1 MPPFLRSCLPAVL
14 LALLAGSA
22 AAQSPQ
28 PPAPDI
34 VPLRFVNGLPFVQV
48 AVGAARSE
56 MMFDSG
62 GGFGISLPSATIDAA
77 GSVTMLD
84 ETSRFSDLLGQAHE
98 VRKLVARRV
107 TVGRTALEPVR
118 GRVHVNWGGAPE
130 GPDAALTRARNGGA
144 IDLLAF
150 GERALMFDYA
160 RRTLTI
166 YAPGRHP
173 LADPEVRAA
182 GWQALHLEHGKIG
195 PYVTLRVGG
204 KPLKLVLDTG
214 APLNFINPGSL
225 AGTAGSCD
233 DEGDAP
239 DPCNLPDVRTEGGAA
254 LGVMKAR
261 AMSLDG
267 APFDGLLGAPF
278 FAARRVLFDP
288 AAQRLLIAPADPAGA
303 ARSTAPA
310 P

>member
-1 MPPFLRSCLPAVL
+1 ML
-14 LALLAGSA
+14 LALLAGGA
-22 AAQSPQ
+22 IAQSAPSA
-28 PPAPDI
+28 APDI
-34 VPLRFVNGLPFVQV
+34 VPLRFVDGLPFVQV
-48 AVGAARSE
+48 AVGAARGE

-84 ETSRFSDLLGQAHE
+84 ETSRFSDLLGQVHE
-98 VRKLVARRV
+98 VQKLVARRV

-130 GPDAALTRARNGGA
+130 GPDAQLTRARNGGA

-150 GERALMFDYA
+150 GERALMVDYA
-160 RRTLTI
+160 RRTLTL
-166 YAPGRHP
+166 YAPGRYP
-173 LADPEVRAA
+173 LADRDARAA
-182 GWQALHLEHGKIG
+182 GWQVLRLEHGKIG
-195 PYVTLRVGG
+195 PYVTLRLGG

-214 APLNFINPGSL
+214 APLNFVNPGSL
-225 AGTAGSCD
+225 AGTPGRCD
-233 DEGDAP
+233 DASGVP
-239 DPCNLPDVRTEGGAA
+239 DPCVLPDVRADDGAA
-254 LGVMKAR
+254 LGAMRAR
-261 AMSLDG
+261 RMALDG

-288 AAQRLLIAPADPAGA
+288 AAQRLLIAPAEPTGA
-303 ARSTAPA
+303 AQPVAPA